1 MANLCKSEDTRLREL
16 FDFVAQYWA
25 PKPRKKAAAAEEV
38 EEEWEDEGAIEDEGE
53 GEDAEAAEDDETE
66 EQDTQEALVA
76 DDGDD
81 ANADLVGDDAL
92 DSMLEQGLVRSLGI
106 RCGSPPPP
114 SAYCPATAV
123 QPLPPPTASSS
134 ILAGLSD
141 DPQER
146 LAQVEPPGRY

>member
-1 MANLCKSEDTRLREL
+1 M
-16 FDFVAQYWA
+16 AQYWA

-81 ANADLVGDDAL
+81 ANADLVGDAL

>member
-1 MANLCKSEDTRLREL
+1 MYFNSSKSKDPRLREL
-16 FDFVAQYWA
+16 FDFVAQYWP
-25 PKPRKKAAAAEEV
+25 PKPRKKAAATNQV
-38 EEEWEDEGAIEDEGE
+38 EEEGDEEGVIEDEGPEDEGA
-53 GEDAEAAEDDETE
+53 E

-76 DDGDD
+76 YESDDTET
-81 ANADLVGDDAL
+81 VSVRDDAL

-123 QPLPPPTASSS
+123 QPLPPPASSS

-141 DPQER
+141 DPRER
-146 LAQVEPPGRY
+146 LAQVEPLGRYIGLGFRV